1 MTNVMIAGGGT
12 GGHVYPAMAI
22 IQGLRQGMPEANVAY
37 VGTRRGLEARAV
49 RQVPWVRFFPIHA
62 RGLDRY
68 GRAASLRAAGWLL
81 TGFVETLVLFV
92 RFRPRVVVGVG
103 GYSSFPPVLLAA
115 CLGRILPI
123 RTAIH
128 EQNAIPGLANRWLSR
143 LVDVVLVSY
152 PMAAAAFPH
161 ARKVVITGNPIRE
174 EFLRERKS
182 DAAYREFG
190 LDPRRRTVLVFGGS
204 NGSPEL
210 VEQVLEA
217 KEALAERNDLQ
228 VLLVTGGAQP
238 EEDVRRE
245 LAAAGVRN
253 VEVRSYIDRMA
264 TAFAIADLIVARA
277 GATTLAEITTC
288 GKPAVLVPWRGAAD
302 DHQWENA
309 RVLERAEACR
319 LASPQ
324 QTAGKRGDLVEQ
336 VLRLV
341 KDDAALTRLAG
352 NARRLG
358 QRQAS
363 SLILGEIQALVRG
376 ARA

>member
-1 MTNVMIAGGGT
+1 MRSVMIAGGGT
-12 GGHVYPAMAI
+12 GGHVYPAMAM
-22 IQGLRQGMPEANVAY
+22 IQGLRQSMPEARVAY
-37 VGTRRGLEARAV
+37 IGTRRGLESRAI
-49 RQVPWVRFFPIHA
+49 REFPWVRFFATHA
-62 RGLDRY
+62 RGLDRG
-68 GRAASLRAAGWLL
+68 GRAASLRAAFWTLA
-81 TGFVETLVLFV
+81 GFAETLLIFA

-115 CLGRILPI
+115 ILGRVLPI

-143 LVDVVLVSY
+143 FVDVVLVSY
-152 PMAAAAFPH
+152 PMAASAFPRAH
-161 ARKVVITGNPIRE
+161 KVVVTGNPIRQ
-174 EFLRERKS
+174 EFLRERRCE
-182 DAAYREFG
+182 AAYREFG

-210 VEQVLEA
+210 VDQILAA
-217 KEALAERNDLQ
+217 KADLARRDDLQ
-228 VLLVTGGAQP
+228 VLLVTGGARS
-238 EEDVRRE
+238 EDEVRRE
-245 LAAAGVRN
+245 LREAGAANVQVRK
-253 VEVRSYIDRMA
+253 YIDRMA

-302 DHQWENA
+302 DHQWQNA

-319 LASPQ
+319 LADA
-324 QTAGKRGDLVEQ
+324 QTAGKGELVNQ
-336 VLRLV
+336 ILRLAR
-341 KDDAALTRLAG
+341 DDAALTRLAG

-358 QRQAS
+358 QRQAN
-363 SLILGEIQALVRG
+363 SLILGEIQTLVRG